1 MDSIL
6 RIAEEL
12 DLAAAHVVE
21 NRVVAQCPFREHEH
35 DFERPGFSIFMD
47 TGHWICFKGC
57 GQGDMMSLISSI
69 KEITLTEAKSWI
81 RKFVHP
87 NIDDV
92 LERLKPTVY
101 YSNKEI
107 PNYYKQDW
115 EQQDGTKTS
124 QYILDRGFTPAT
136 LSKFGVRL
144 DCVLHCLVIPIRDM
158 DRHIVGVVRR
168 EVPGYE
174 LPTRTKYFYSPGFSC
189 ADHLFGIDQHSPPG
203 SIIVVEG
210 PLDVMRLHQYGY
222 TNAVG
227 LLGSYC
233 SPSQQRLL
241 AKLGSTVYVGLDND
255 EAGRTAAK
263 RVIKDL
269 SGQFVV
275 KVIEWPQND
284 PGECSQEEVD
294 TAMEVAHGSFA
305 SLAKYKIR

>member
-1 MDSIL
+1 VDSIF
-6 RIAEEL
+6 RIIEEL

-21 NRVVAQCPFREHEH
+21 NRIIAQCPYREHEH
-35 DFERPGFSIFMD
+35 DYERPGFSVFLD

-57 GQGDMMSLISSI
+57 GQGDLVNLISDVQH
-69 KEITLTEAKSWI
+69 ITLTDAKKWV

-92 LERLKPTVY
+92 LERLKPSIY
-101 YSNKEI
+101 YSNKKES
-107 PNYYKQDW
+107 NYFKMDY
-115 EQQDGTKTS
+115 EQQDATKTS
-124 QYILDRGFTPAT
+124 TYILERGFTTET
-136 LSKFGVRL
+136 LRKFGVRL
-144 DCVLHCLVIPIRDM
+144 DPVLHCLVIPIYSIDNE
-158 DRHIVGVVRR
+158 IVGVIRR

-174 LPTRTKYFYSPGFSC
+174 LPTRTKYWYSPGFSC
-189 ADHLFGIDQHSPPG
+189 ADHLFGASLHNLKG
-203 SIIVVEG
+203 STIIVEG

-233 SPSQQRLL
+233 SPSQRKILARL
-241 AKLGSTVYVGLDND
+241 GHIVYVGLDND

-275 KVIEWPQND
+275 KIIEWLQND
-284 PGECSQEEVD
+284 PGECTQEEVD
-294 TAMEVAHGSFA
+294 SAT
-305 SLAKYKIR
+305 LLILLYII